1 MSDRAARWC
10 RFCRHSLC
18 GLHAVRDCFRGMT
31 VATACLLGAAQT
43 HAQQPSSQT
52 EIADTIELARLVDL
66 CAARLNLS
74 INYDARLTGTVTLRL
89 HAAMTDRELWE
100 LTNRLLASRGFTTV
114 RMANDGTLTVVQL
127 SAAAG
132 LARVETADDRLT
144 AAEFGAGFRVVMVPL
159 THRSVDDVTAAVKP
173 LLSSPGGSATPI
185 PSLSTVLVADL
196 DARVRLILQAIEAI
210 ENRSMPVIPFEIA
223 IKTGNAQQIATTV
236 AQIAAKRHAAGNTG
250 LHGDLILTGEEDAL
264 LLVAPAD
271 EIDTWQALIAQLDR
285 PAAEETTTYSTGG
298 LSASQIAGSLQN
310 LLGDT
315 ASDSGFRV
323 TADEYTGSLV
333 VTGTP
338 LQHARVQTLLDQ
350 LGGSPEAVRRPT
362 RTFRLMNRDASD
374 LLTIVQSLVASGAV
388 AQPRDGAVNG
398 VPSATGTGLPTRPIL
413 PGDSDPLQLTA
424 DPATNSIIAI
434 GEVAE
439 LDRLER
445 LLKDLDVRRPQV
457 LLEVLIVSLSE
468 NDSLDLGVEIDA
480 LINGPNDT
488 VAKLSSLFGLSSTGA
503 SASGIE
509 GNRGAGLTGIVLN
522 PGDFSVV
529 LRALQ
534 SLNEGRSLSMPK
546 VLVASNEQASLN
558 SVLEQPYTTL
568 NASDTVAT
576 TSFGGSSDA
585 GTEVSVRPQIAEGDH
600 LRLEYQISLSAFVGD
615 ASDPSVPPP
624 RQQNSIDSVATIP
637 DGYTIA
643 VGGIELTTEGY
654 AETGIPLLSDIPV
667 VGEAFKN
674 RSKSGSRSR
683 FYVFIRSTI
692 LRDRNFED
700 LKYLSDLRT
709 TEMDIDNDWPE
720 PEPRVIR

>member
-1 MSDRAARWC
+1 MGSRA
-10 RFCRHSLC
+10 SLFGVAI
-18 GLHAVRDCFRGMT
+18 GLLWVTCLSATCF
-31 VATACLLGAAQT
+31 AQPTANRTQLA
-43 HAQQPSSQT
+43 
-52 EIADTIELARLVDL
+52 ETIELNRLVDL
-66 CAARLNLS
+66 AAARLGLS
-74 INYDARLTGTVTLRL
+74 LNYDTKLAGSVTLRL
-89 HAAMTDRELWE
+89 SSSMTDDELWV
-100 LTNRLLASRGFTTV
+100 LTNRLLASRGFTTI
-114 RMANDGTLTVVQL
+114 RMSGDEALTVVQL
-127 SAAAG
+127 SAAAA
-132 LARVETADDRLT
+132 LARVESLDDFLASTER
-144 AAEFGAGFRVVMVPL
+144 AHAGFRVVMAPL
-159 THRSVDDVTAAVKP
+159 VRRDVDNVAAAVKP
-173 LLSSPGGSATPI
+173 LLSSTVGTATPI
-185 PSLSTVLVADL
+185 PSLDSLLIADL
-196 DARVRLILQAIEAI
+196 DPRIRLVVQAIEAMESRATPIVPVEIGI
-210 ENRSMPVIPFEIA
+210 ENGDV
-223 IKTGNAQQIATTV
+223 QQIITTAT
-236 AQIAAKRHAAGNTG
+236 QILAKRSAAGDAA
-250 LHGDLILTGEEDAL
+250 LRGDLIATGDGRSIL
-264 LLVAPAD
+264 VVAPAT
-271 EIDTWQALIAQLDR
+271 EIETWRTLIGQLDKR
-285 PAAEETTTYSTGG
+285 VAAETVTYSTRGMV
-298 LSASQIAGSLQN
+298 ASHVAGSLVN
-310 LLGDT
+310 LLGQSALDT
-315 ASDSGFRV
+315 GFRV
-323 TADEYTGSLV
+323 TADDLTGSLV
-333 VTGTP
+333 VAATP
-338 LQHARVQTLLDQ
+338 QQHERVLSVLDQ
-350 LGGSPEAVRRPT
+350 LTESPDAVRRPT
-362 RTFRLMNRDASD
+362 RTFRLKNRDAEEVVGV
-374 LLTIVQSLVASGAV
+374 LQSLIASGVVAPPSAV
-388 AQPRDGAVNG
+388 LLPEGSASVDTGSRPR
-398 VPSATGTGLPTRPIL
+398 PSATGGTTERQ
-413 PGDSDPLQLTA
+413 LQLTA

-434 GEVAE
+434 GEAAE
-439 LDRLER
+439 LERLER

-468 NDSLDLGVEIDA
+468 SDSLDLGVEIDA

-534 SLNEGRSLSMPK
+534 SLNKGRSLSIPK

-615 ASDPSVPPP
+615 AADPSIPPP

-654 AETGIPLLSDIPV
+654 AETGIPLLSDIPLL
-667 VGEAFKN
+667 GEAFKN
-674 RSKSGSRSR
+674 RSRSGSRSR

-692 LRDRNFED
+692 LRDRDFED

-709 TEMDIDNDWPE
+709 SEMDIDDGWPE

>member
-1 MSDRAARWC
+1 MRSQSSIVGVAHLWL
-10 RFCRHSLC
+10 LC
-18 GLHAVRDCFRGMT
+18 
-31 VATACLLGAAQT
+31 LGAVCLAQPGQGRT
-43 HAQQPSSQT
+43 QLAET
-52 EIADTIELARLVDL
+52 VELSRLVDIA
-66 CAARLNLS
+66 AARLELP
-74 INYDARLTGTVTLRL
+74 IHYDAKVSGSVTLRL
-89 HAAMTDRELWE
+89 HAAMTDAELWAT
-100 LTNRLLASRGFTTV
+100 TNRLLGSRGYTTI
-114 RMANDGTLTVVQL
+114 RMAEDGAMSVVQL

-132 LARVETADDRLT
+132 LAQVESLG
-144 AAEFGAGFRVVMVPL
+144 EFLSGGEPATAGFRVVMVPL
-159 THRSVDDVTAAVKP
+159 ARRGVDDIAAAVRP
-173 LLSSPGGSATPI
+173 LLSSPGGTATPL
-185 PSLSTVLVADL
+185 PSLDALLIADL
-196 DARVRLILQAIEAI
+196 DARVRLIVRTIESMEARTTPILPVEIRI
-210 ENRSMPVIPFEIA
+210 ENGD
-223 IKTGNAQQIATTV
+223 TQQIVTTAT
-236 AQIAAKRHAAGNTG
+236 QIAAKRTAAGG
-250 LHGDLILTGEEDAL
+250 AALRGE
-264 LLVAPAD
+264 LLVAAGGRS
-271 EIDTWQALIAQLDR
+271 ILIVA
-285 PAAEETTTYSTGG
+285 PAAEVETWRTLIDQLNTRAAVETVTYSTGVMV
-298 LSASQIAGSLQN
+298 ASRVAGSLTN
-310 LLGDT
+310 LLGRA
-315 ASDSGFRV
+315 ASDATFTV
-323 TADEYTGSLV
+323 TADDLTGSLV
-333 VTGTP
+333 VVGSP
-338 LQHARVQTLLDQ
+338 SHHAQVAEILDR
-350 LGGSPEAVRRPT
+350 LARSPEAVRRPT
-362 RTFRLMNRDASD
+362 RTFRLLNRDAED
-374 LLTIVQSLVASGAV
+374 VVGVVQSLISSGAV
-388 AQPRDGAVNG
+388 SEQRHAPAGGTRSADGADEPRQSG
-398 VPSATGTGLPTRPIL
+398 PEPAAR
-413 PGDSDPLQLTA
+413 PLQLTA

-439 LDRLER
+439 LERLER

-468 NDSLDLGVEIDA
+468 SDSMDLGVEIDA
-480 LINGPNDT
+480 LVNGPNDT

-509 GNRGAGLTGIVLN
+509 GNRGTGLTGIVLN

-534 SLNEGRSLSMPK
+534 SLNEGRSLSIPK

-615 ASDPSVPPP
+615 AADPSIPPP

-654 AETGIPLLSDIPV
+654 AETGIPLLSDIPLL
-667 VGEAFKN
+667 GEAFKN

-700 LKYLSDLRT
+700 LKYLSDLRS
-709 TEMDIDNDWPE
+709 TEMDIDDGWPE
-720 PEPRVIR
+720 PEPRVIG